1 MLTKED
7 KKWMKEE
14 IKNFFLSEE
23 FENMLGNMVMK
34 ASFQSQNRDMV
45 FEDSKTE
52 KGRTVEKT
60 TEVNVLDQ
68 IVKYLPYIE
77 GAIRGIQEDV
87 DKMKNNVAGNNEKL
101 RVVGETLIRMEQGAR
116 NISLFA
122 DKLKQID
129 IKNNGS
135 GLLIHESNS

>member
-1 MLTKED
+1 MLTKKD
-7 KKWMKEE
+7 KEWIKE
-14 IKNFFLSEE
+14 FFLSEE

-68 IVKYLPYIE
+68 IVKYLPYVE

-87 DKMKNNVAGNNEKL
+87 DKMKNNVAGNNERL
-101 RVVGETLIRMEQGAR
+101 RIVGETLIQMEQGAR

>member
-1 MLTKED
+1 MLTKKD
-7 KKWMKEE
+7 KEW
-14 IKNFFLSEE
+14 IKGFFLSEE

-68 IVKYLPYIE
+68 IVKYLPYVE

-87 DKMKNNVAGNNEKL
+87 DKMKNNVAGNNECL
-101 RVVGETLIRMEQGAR
+101 RIVGETLIQMEQGAR